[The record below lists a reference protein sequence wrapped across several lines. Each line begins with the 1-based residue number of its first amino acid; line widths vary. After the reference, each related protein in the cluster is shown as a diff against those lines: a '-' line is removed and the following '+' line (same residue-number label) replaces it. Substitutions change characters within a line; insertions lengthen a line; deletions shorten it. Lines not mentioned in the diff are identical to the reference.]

1 MQHLQQTNGNAA
13 SATQDLYDACKQND
27 VVTVQKYLQVMSA
40 DGITERVSNGSTALH
55 VASYYSHNEIVK
67 FSNSGASRTIR
78 NMPFNLTAYEE
89 ARSHSTKDVFQ
100 RKNTNDNDN
109 ERFIGGDLH
118 TEWTLVSREPF
129 KRREY
134 IRSQLRQFLSLL
146 QTNPH
151 NHVDHRFETIV
162 PEIHLYIDTLP
173 LTSGERDKV
182 KGYFSKLAE
191 TRDPTYIVKAYSST
205 THFYK
210 YLNQNIA

>member
-27 VVTVQKYLQVMSA
+27 VATVQKYLQVMSA

-55 VASYYSHNEIVK
+55 VHHVQYVICH
-67 FSNSGASRTIR
+67 
-78 NMPFNLTAYEE
+78 LTAYEE
-89 ARSHSTKDVFQ
+89 ARSHSTKDVF
-100 RKNTNDNDN
+100 RCKNTNDNDN

-162 PEIHLYIDTLP
+162 PDIHLYIDTLP